1 MNIAQALKEKNRL
14 IGELN
19 RAKEI
24 LRRENPRR
32 NDSQSKVD
40 REAVWNKI
48 KSLTNAVVEI
58 KTKISVANTGIYDKI
73 ALLAEMKSRISDL
86 ESMPKR
92 EGDEILFIGR
102 DQEKMTYQWESY
114 LNTQRIDEEI
124 EATQKLCDRLQDDID
139 AYNATKQI

>member
-24 LRRENPRR
+24 LRRENARR
-32 NDSQSKVD
+32 SDSKSKVD
-40 REAVWNKI
+40 REEVWNKI
-48 KSLTNAVVEI
+48 QSLTDAVVGI
-58 KTKISVANTGIYDKI
+58 KTKISIANTGIYDKI

-86 ESMPKR
+86 ESLPKR
-92 EGDEILFIGR
+92 EGEEITFIGR
-102 DQEKMTYQWESY
+102 DQEKMVYQWDSCF
-114 LNTQRIDEEI
+114 NTERIDQLI
-124 EATQKLCDRLQDDID
+124 EQTQKLCNRLQDDID